1 MWHAACKQAEG
12 CSAPAAMLQ
21 GLDWRDSR
29 AAACNANVNPIQ
41 VHIFC
46 RCVQS
51 TVQIR
56 RRNCPNLL
64 CAILQH
70 EFNDGLSVDP
80 FEVMFIKVSHVNL
93 F

>member
-1 MWHAACKQAEG
+1 
-12 CSAPAAMLQ
+12 MLQ

-46 RCVQS
+46 WCVQS
-51 TVQIR
+51 TVHAWWR
-56 RRNCPNLL
+56 RCPNLL
-64 CAILQH
+64 SAILQH

-80 FEVMFIKVSHVNL
+80 FEVIFIKVSHVIFL
-93 F
+93 